1 MNRKNKIMIVAMLC
15 LPYTLVAAQPQMIV
29 MGGAI

>member
-1 MNRKNKIMIVAMLC
+1 MIVAMLC

-29 MGGAI
+29 MGGGRPKT

>member
-1 MNRKNKIMIVAMLC
+1 MIVAMLC

-29 MGGAI
+29 MGEAVRKLN